1 MSGSP
6 QSFESHAKIVPLY
19 HRWATAL
26 IVLPTLYFGYRAA
39 LDFSVDRLALF
50 LFAVGMALVAL
61 FARVFPLGVQD
72 RLIRLE
78 ERLRMEQLL
87 PQDLK
92 VRIPELTTKQLV
104 GLRFA
109 SDEELPDLVRRVL
122 TEGIADKNEI
132 KRVIK
137 RWRPDDQRI

>member
-1 MSGSP
+1 
-6 QSFESHAKIVPLY
+6 
-19 HRWATAL
+19 
-26 IVLPTLYFGYRAA
+26 
-39 LDFSVDRLALF
+39 VDRLALF

-132 KRVIK
+132 KRAIK
-137 RWRPDDQRI
+137 RWRPDHQRI